1 MPLRFTLRQLEYFVA
16 VGEEGSIARASR
28 KLNVSSP
35 AISSSV
41 TQLEEEFG
49 LPIFVRK
56 HAQGLI
62 LTDTGHQLM
71 LQAQRAL
78 AEAEGMSRLANKIS
92 GSVQGPLKVACLMT
106 FAQVLVPR
114 LRRQFEAAHPQVQV
128 SQFELD
134 QTEIFDGLREAK
146 FDLALTYDLDIPPDL
161 VFHPLCELP
170 PYAMM
175 ADDHPLSGQ
184 ASVTIDALRQ
194 HPMVLLNLP
203 HSEDYFLSC
212 FSAPGAKPP
221 QVVERTRDMAVMR
234 SLVANGFG
242 FSIANLRPLND
253 LSPDGQVLKFVPIS
267 GAVPSLHLGIAMMAG
282 ADQILT
288 VQKFVEHCK
297 DYISSSDIF
306 GAARNGP

>member
-41 TQLEEEFG
+41 TQLEDEFG
-49 LPIFVRK
+49 VPIFIRK

-62 LTDTGHQLM
+62 LTDTGRQLM
-71 LQAQRAL
+71 QQAQRAL
-78 AEAEGMSRLANKIS
+78 AEAEGMNRLVNKIS
-92 GSVQGPLKVACLMT
+92 GKVQGTLKVACLMT
-106 FAQVLVPR
+106 FAQVLVPK
-114 LRRQFEAAHPQVQV
+114 LRRQFEDAFPLVQV

-134 QTEIFDGLREAK
+134 QTEIFEGLREAK

-161 VFHPLCELP
+161 VFWPLYELP

-175 ADDHPLSGQ
+175 AEGHPLSGQ
-184 ASVTIDALRQ
+184 ACVTINELRA

-203 HSEDYFLSC
+203 HSVDYFLSC

-253 LSPDGQVLKFVPIS
+253 LSPDGQLLKFVPIS
-267 GAVPSLHLGIAMMAG
+267 GDVPSLQMGIAMMSG

-288 VQKFVEHCK
+288 VKKFIEHCK
-297 DYISSSDIF
+297 AYIDASDIF
-306 GAARNGP
+306 GAP